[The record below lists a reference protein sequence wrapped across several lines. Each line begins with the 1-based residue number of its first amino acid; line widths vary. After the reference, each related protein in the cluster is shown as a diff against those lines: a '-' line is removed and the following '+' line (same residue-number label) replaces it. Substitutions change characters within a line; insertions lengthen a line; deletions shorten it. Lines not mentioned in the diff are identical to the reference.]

1 MFNLN
6 FFTGMI
12 FFPLMVINT
21 KEEIN
26 KQQLNILFILSDDHS
41 TPYLGCYGNKDLTT
55 PNLDKLADE
64 GVLFNQAYT
73 SASQSVPSR
82 ASLLTG
88 RSVIDIRMSR
98 FTAPLPRDI
107 KIIPEYLS
115 EKGYYTGICGRCYHL
130 DGPERTTPVESE
142 EVFVKH
148 KLRTIADRVDYLNKI
163 DYSKTNDAEVLAQ
176 FQEFLDTKPKEKPFF
191 MWMNF
196 SDPHRPFNAY
206 EYEPDPEALT
216 IPSYFPD
223 TKELRKDLAGHLGE
237 INRLDYHIGGVIK
250 ELEKRGI
257 KENTMIVFMGD
268 NGAAL
273 LRGKGTLYNLGIH
286 VPLIITGPLVKEKG
300 SVSDA
305 LISGEDIAPTIL
317 DFVGIEKPE
326 EMTGMSFYPVLK
338 GQTCKERSYV
348 VAQRGPHA
356 TGLPGNTA
364 NFDLIRTVFNKNYKL
379 IYNALWQLPYTPVDF
394 YRQEFWKEL
403 IQQNKNGTLEEKYTK
418 VLFKSPRQL
427 FELYDLGNDPDEF
440 DNLSGKEEY
449 KKIERELKGVL
460 QQWMI
465 LNQDYLPL
473 PLLPGN

>member
-1 MFNLN
+1 MVKQ
-6 FFTGMI
+6 FFTGLLFI
-12 FFPLMVINT
+12 PAFITINA
-21 KEEIN
+21 KEKTE
-26 KQQLNILFILSDDHS
+26 KKQLNILFILSDDHS
-41 TPYLGCYGNKDLTT
+41 APYLGCYGNKDLNT

-64 GVLFNQAYT
+64 GVRLKKAYT
-73 SASQSVPSR
+73 SAPQSVPSR

-98 FTAPLPRDI
+98 FTAPLPGDI

-130 DGPERTTPVESE
+130 DGPERTTPIESE
-142 EVFVKH
+142 EVIVKY

-163 DYSKTNDAEVLAQ
+163 DYSKTNDAGVLAQ
-176 FQEFLDTKPKEKPFF
+176 FQEFLDAQPEGKPFF

-196 SDPHRPFNAY
+196 SDPHRPFDAH
-206 EYEPDPEALT
+206 EYEPDPESLT
-216 IPSYFPD
+216 IPSCFPD
-223 TKELRKDLAGHLGE
+223 TKELRKDLAAHLGE
-237 INRLDYHIGGVIK
+237 INRLDHHIGGVIK

-273 LRGKGTLYNLGIH
+273 LRGKGTLYDLGIH
-286 VPLIITGPLVKEKG
+286 VPLIVSGPLVKGKG

-317 DFVGIEKPE
+317 EFTGKEKPE
-326 EMTGMSFYPVLK
+326 KMTGISFYPALK
-338 GQTCKERSYV
+338 GSPFKERSYV
-348 VAQRGPHA
+348 IAQRGPHG

-394 YRQEFWKEL
+394 YRREFWKEL
-403 IQQNKNGTLEEKYTK
+403 VQQNENGTLEEKHAK

-427 FELYDLGNDPDEF
+427 FELYDLKNDPNEF
-440 DNLSGKEEY
+440 NNLSGKEEY

-473 PLLPGN
+473 PLLP